1 VSSLALQVLR
11 ALEEQ
16 LMKGATHNLIAR
28 TRPDVALYML
38 NQKRA
43 HLRALEERFAISI
56 TIAAD
61 ESVTALPAFIIER
74 GEQVH
79 TIEAARALAEQAPP
93 VSAPLEEEDDLEEG
107 GSREDEETEEQA
119 AGAPAAAA
127 APGEEREAR
136 RRRRRRRGRGRESG
150 GEAPVNHQS
159 EDVASGEP
167 VGEGFAAEEA
177 VGTDEDAL
185 AAEDEA
191 VAHEHAERGERHEP
205 HGERRRRRRGRR
217 GGRRNRQDRE
227 RTAEPETYDQPP
239 QAPPQEFAPDELDLP
254 EAIEI
259 SHAATDLDAA
269 PPAPASPPAPQ
280 AEEAHPVPPPPDAE
294 PEAPARRRS
303 TVREPAS
310 VQGAETAVASER
322 PPAPEPV
329 ITEIDEGENSGQRR
343 TGWWARRS

>member
-1 VSSLALQVLR
+1 
-11 ALEEQ
+11 
-16 LMKGATHNLIAR
+16 MKGATHNLIAR
-28 TRPDVALYML
+28 TRPDVALYVL

-79 TIEAARALAEQAPP
+79 TIEAARALAEQAQP

-107 GSREDEETEEQA
+107 GPLEDEGSEEQA
-119 AGAPAAAA
+119 VAAAA
-127 APGEEREAR
+127 GPTGTPSEEREGGSR
-136 RRRRRRRGRGRESG
+136 RRRRRRRGRGRENG
-150 GEAPVNHQS
+150 GEAPVNQQSS

-167 VGEGFAAEEA
+167 VGEGFEAEEA
-177 VGTDEDAL
+177 VGANEDTL

-191 VAHEHAERGERHEP
+191 VAREHAERTERHEP

-227 RTAEPETYDQPP
+227 RTAEEELFDQPSE
-239 QAPPQEFAPDELDLP
+239 APPHEFVPDELELP
-254 EAIEI
+254 GAIEI
-259 SHAATDLDAA
+259 SHAAADLDAA
-269 PPAPASPPAPQ
+269 PPASASPPAPQ
-280 AEEAHPVPPPPDAE
+280 PEPTAAESDPVPALPGAE

-303 TVREPAS
+303 TVREPAPA
-310 VQGAETAVASER
+310 QGAEAALASER

-329 ITEIDEGENSGQRR
+329 ITEIDEGENSGSERR
-343 TGWWARRS
+343 TGWWARRFAGS